1 MKGFKLSKLRE
12 PVNGLTHFFAALVAL
27 VGLIVLLVVGWDG
40 AGKVISLAIYGISLV
55 LLFSASA
62 TYHMVSARPK
72 VVEVLRKFDHA
83 AIFLLIA
90 GTYTPI
96 CFNMFSGFW
105 KWGILGIVWAFALVG
120 ISVKIFFIKG
130 PRWLSAT
137 IYLVMGWLCIIA
149 IQQMLTQLPAG
160 ALIWLLVGGIA
171 FTLGAIVYATK
182 AFNFFPGKFG
192 FHEVWHIFVIVG
204 ALAQFIA
211 IAFYIAPK

>member
-1 MKGFKLSKLRE
+1 MLSKLRE

-27 VGLIVLLVVGWDG
+27 IGLIVLLVVGWNG
-40 AGKVISLAIYGISLV
+40 AGKVISLAIYGVSLV

-72 VVEVLRKFDHA
+72 VIEVLRKFDHA

-120 ISVKIFFIKG
+120 IGVKIFFMKG
-130 PRWLSAT
+130 PRWLSAV

-192 FHEVWHIFVIVG
+192 SHEVWHIFVIVG

-211 IAFYIAPK
+211 IAFYVAPK

>member
-1 MKGFKLSKLRE
+1 MLSKLRE

-27 VGLIVLLVVGWDG
+27 IGLIVLLVVGWNG
-40 AGKVISLAIYGISLV
+40 TGKVISLAIYGVSLV

-72 VVEVLRKFDHA
+72 VIAVLRKFDHA

-120 ISVKIFFIKG
+120 IGVKIFFMKG
-130 PRWLSAT
+130 PRWLSAV

-192 FHEVWHIFVIVG
+192 SHEVWHIFVIVG

>member
-1 MKGFKLSKLRE
+1 MLSKLRE

-27 VGLIVLLVVGWDG
+27 IGLIVLLVVGWNG
-40 AGKVISLAIYGISLV
+40 AGKIISLTIYGVSLV

-72 VVEVLRKFDHA
+72 VIEVLRKFDHA

-120 ISVKIFFIKG
+120 IGVKIFFMKG
-130 PRWLSAT
+130 PRWLSAV

-192 FHEVWHIFVIVG
+192 SHEVWHIFVIVG

-211 IAFYIAPK
+211 IAFYVAPK

>member
-182 AFNFFPGKFG
+182 AFNFIPGKFG